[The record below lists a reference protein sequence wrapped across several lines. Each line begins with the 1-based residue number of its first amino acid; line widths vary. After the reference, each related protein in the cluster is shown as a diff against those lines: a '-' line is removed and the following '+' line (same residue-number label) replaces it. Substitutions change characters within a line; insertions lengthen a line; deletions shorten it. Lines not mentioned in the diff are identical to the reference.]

1 MELAKAAYPDAFPPP
16 PTALDQALSAPKN
29 ILKGAG
35 SGIVSAIG
43 GLGALPYT
51 GLRYFNPE
59 MKPFAETGFGKKITE
74 TEQSLAPTD
83 EGYGSQLSHGLGSFL
98 SVFGPQAIARGFGTA
113 GRLSTGLAPKA
124 ATPIAVAQT
133 SGLGAEEARN
143 RVEAA
148 RAEGKIVTPGEE
160 FGSLVAGV
168 PAGLTELLPVQN
180 LFRATRGLD
189 TGLTKGLQ
197 TAGFEGVKNFGKR
210 ALQQAGIE
218 AAQEAGSGAI
228 QDVIAQQIYNP
239 EQEIGGS
246 ALKEAALGGGVGAIA
261 QLGLDLA
268 LRKDIKMAYQ
278 ISQKK
283 KSDEDLAKQMEE
295 VKAETAKKRAE
306 TDAAL
311 GISPLLALPAPK
323 EQITPSQAKHPIY
336 NPLGNFSE
344 GDLDPANIL
353 AINAK
358 RAEENKPKLKSFSIE
373 DLADSGMSQAD
384 ISGLVAKK
392 TGYAGTEA
400 DAANIPQHINDV
412 LSLAAEKNVDPNS
425 QGFKDFLRRATG
437 LDDLQG
443 MSAPQLYSAYTAV
456 YRLPDSATPQ
466 DLHPGTSATRFSEG
480 QYDTTIKNLNA
491 AHPEDNA
498 LTLDDTISQIKEHSG
513 LKNDTDA
520 ESLMHTAIRRG
531 DLFAK
536 SYPAPDGTTSI
547 SVHVPNA
554 NKEAGPD
561 IRRSS
566 VESGIQPESYVIK
579 SSAGAIEEHPT
590 QDAADA
596 RVAALTVARQAQAD
610 RSLKEAAALSK
621 ETDKAQTDLD
631 AMAARGESNTLA
643 FQQKASEVAAKT
655 QANQAKAETLNNTA
669 ASLVE
674 PLVVE
679 PKGQQI
685 TTKDVHTVYEGNQ
698 PIAAFDTAE
707 KAQAHAL
714 SRLPEEELQKYTG
727 KLGKMAQ
734 NELAQRQRK
743 EPGISIIQTGG
754 KEKAEEVLLSA
765 GIFTGRFKQKAEELD
780 RHLRPLMSR
789 LGLGDLR
796 LNIAHAI
803 ESGGADGKYAQKI
816 ISIALDAKYPIRV
829 LKHEG
834 IHALKELGFFT
845 PEQWRILENK
855 AKSEWV
861 EKYNILE
868 RYADL
873 NVDEQLEEAIA
884 DAFSD
889 FDQTKP
895 PAGLIGV
902 LFNKLK
908 TFMEALSNA
917 IEGLGFD
924 THSSIFGRVSSGG
937 EMAPIK
943 PVITERVSV
952 GRKREPVADSP
963 EAPVEVA
970 APLPVVKPAIK
981 TIETKGTAVR
991 TREGKPEKVGS
1002 GAYKLVKDA
1011 TGYKFKLLADTFEGE
1026 FSTEG
1031 KQPAQIS
1038 STKQISV
1045 AKPEPVAKE
1054 EESKP
1059 VVKVEKPTVN
1069 KSVKMKKLAKARK
1082 VILSADTMNEAI
1094 IKMGGINLSLRPDLT
1109 GDNKGN
1115 QNLPFVGSL
1124 FSKNG
1129 TADLSD
1135 LALNLGQYGYFT
1147 PEETEGVDGG
1157 ARLLADR
1164 LRGEFDG
1171 GSPHQSMGN
1180 MDDAADAALY
1190 KRQEEEKELFE
1201 AAQAAAKKK
1210 GEEFYGAVS
1219 PDVLDVLG
1227 IPVTPEV
1234 LVNGELLARAIA
1246 ISPEKVDDIATQY
1259 EGFVEGFNAAIA
1271 KFIKEQRN
1279 GGIQT
1284 DDGGEIFG
1292 DSEAGGT
1299 QVQGKE
1305 VPSTYEGE
1313 FTEITDKQKAML
1325 SAPVSKLS
1333 EEQTVTLE
1341 NHYGEDRNTPTFF
1354 ARIQA
1359 DVITFAAKG
1368 KQAISAA
1375 IRNIIAQIHAGVL
1388 AVAMIVN
1395 PSFVSQQNDVVVYSA
1410 PVVSEQL
1417 KVPAEAKTNMSDAAL
1432 EAYEALYPK
1441 IKNDLL
1447 ARDNFMLIMDKP
1459 NARMFVFN
1467 PDGSLFL
1474 QKKVLVGKDI
1484 GDLYTGTGK
1493 YTPAGL
1499 FKLGLRDAERSAE
1512 EAKTAGAYKHGK
1524 VFVLDK
1530 ALGGEASVTILHSVW
1545 TKEKDAQQRVAALKK
1560 EGGEDSR
1567 YSFGCINVD
1576 ADTYNGLVT
1585 RNLKQMD
1592 GASLFIVPD
1601 NQKQVKEFLAG
1612 TNVKDSLTRAKFSRR
1627 QTETPA
1633 FKQWFGKSKAVNADG
1648 TPKIFYHGTARDIGT
1663 FKPKRSGAIFLT
1675 DDPEFA
1681 SGFASLSKD
1690 WMKKRDLKGGENI
1703 MPLYIRAENPFDYEN
1718 PKNIETVISHLVKKY
1733 PSSFYESPGSKEVS
1747 YKEKLTDDLAR
1758 GRWTSIEDP
1767 SIQEAIKE
1775 TGFDSFYVEEA
1786 GRKNLAVYKEN
1797 QVKSAVGN
1805 TGAFSRSKDDVR
1817 YSRKVDRL
1825 KATGSSKAWIFF
1837 SEANKGINFTN
1848 IKTLAEAGEA
1858 AEEHYKD
1865 QIKNIPEFDGKAYM
1879 EGLTIGDINAYPP
1892 DIQHAIQEYKAGN
1905 KSKGIQEI
1913 LDTVASQRKANIKE
1927 WKKYIENI
1935 NPAMEKDPFWRD
1947 YVISSLLKSMRTD
1960 KPDTGLPL
1968 NANALGQLYQKFKQG
1983 ENINFGKG
1991 YQSALVDATKDLVE
2005 LGDATT
2011 GWRKIPQTD
2020 KNDPKF
2026 DERVAAVQS
2035 LSCTGWCTRSTMA
2048 APYIQKGDF
2057 WVYVDDKK
2065 PQVAIRFEGDQVQ
2078 EIQGPQNDRS
2088 IPTKYINEITSLV
2101 DSGKI
2106 KNMTGKTKGDI
2117 TKAVRKS
2124 QFEAMIKERLASG
2137 ELVEK
2142 DRGYAKKN
2150 GIELDGRYYAA
2161 QGTKVYVD
2169 ADGGIVVNDD
2179 VTISEA
2185 APNLKAVGGNAYM
2198 REGASV
2204 PNLTTVGGDAY
2215 INYSA
2220 PKLTT
2225 VGGDA
2230 YISEG
2235 ASAPA
2240 LTTVGGDADIRARA
2254 SVPALTAVGGDASIY
2269 DSVPAL
2275 TTVGGDAD
2283 IRIRASVP
2291 ALTAVGGNAYIRIG
2305 VSVPALTAVGG
2316 NAYINYSAP
2325 KLTTVGGDVF
2335 IDRGGSAP
2343 ALTTVGGDA
2352 GIYGSAPNIKRKG
2365 IGKEAALKGTALGKD
2380 EGKFSRRAGY
2390 APSVMQGAAQ
2400 PMSALDEAVNRTTTV
2415 RKTAGLAQ
2423 RVAEAISP
2431 TGFTR
2436 FRQAFINK
2444 YEAIENLTR
2453 DVAKKFGDAE
2463 SFADV
2468 SAIAAA
2474 LFSDRAAGVAA
2485 SSFMNGIPKYQNGF
2499 TKVSDEVRGLIPIL
2513 EPLMKPGYPQN
2524 ILQLFQFYAGTRRG
2538 SRLLYEQKMDAN
2550 GNLVS
2555 TSREYNFTKEDIALG
2570 NSLERQ
2576 YPEFKT
2582 VFAEYQ
2588 QYNNGLVQFMKDT
2601 GVISAKEAELWT
2613 KNWDY
2618 IPFYRQMDGE
2628 RISAPSIF
2636 SSIAGVTKP
2645 KELKGGEAPLADFL
2659 ETVVRNARAAIEAGM
2674 KNVAGQRVVRDI
2686 VKIGQGQEVP
2696 AGTAGLDIVTVKQE
2710 GVTKYYKVNDPLLVE
2725 SLRGLNLPNL
2735 PFVDILAAPANF
2747 LRSMVTKDPGYMMA
2761 NMVRDSMQAWVTSG
2775 ANITPILDTF
2785 KQYGKV
2791 ISGRSP
2797 EAKALSDA
2805 GLFSGYDFSGD
2816 TKSSAKEVEK
2826 ELRKRTGKR
2835 TILQT
2840 ALLPGAKVW
2849 EMLDKGSH
2857 ASDVATR
2864 AEIYKRTMET
2874 TGGNEAE
2881 ALYQALEIMNFS
2893 RKGNSALI
2901 RIITALVP
2909 FMNARIQG
2917 IDVLYRTG
2925 FGKSATANREAQQ
2938 KAFITRS
2945 MTIFALSVMY
2955 WMLASDTEEY
2965 KTATQ
2970 EERDNN
2976 WIFGGAKI
2984 PIPFELGVM
2993 FKVFPERML
3002 EYFFGTDT
3010 GEDLKKSAIRNLT
3023 STLVMNP
3030 IPHAFVPIIEHV
3042 ADYSFFTGQ
3051 EIVGKG
3057 MEGLA
3062 TRYQAQPGTSL
3073 LAKTVGKE
3081 TGASPVVLDNYIRG
3095 YTGTIGTYIVMAIDA
3110 IMHGEG
3116 DDIKASKRLEQMP
3129 VFRRFMSNKLGSGT
3143 VNAYYDLKKEV
3154 ETSTRTINYLERQG
3168 RMEDMAE
3175 YLKGRGG
3182 KLQTIKPYIQE
3193 LEKDMDGL
3201 RDFRR
3206 DVRIAKI
3213 PADRLAEIED
3223 AIRVSEINLTRNIQ
3237 TIKKA
3242 IE

>member
-1 MELAKAAYPDAFPPP
+1 
-16 PTALDQALSAPKN
+16 
-29 ILKGAG
+29 
-35 SGIVSAIG
+35 
-43 GLGALPYT
+43 
-51 GLRYFNPE
+51 
-59 MKPFAETGFGKKITE
+59 
-74 TEQSLAPTD
+74 
-83 EGYGSQLSHGLGSFL
+83 
-98 SVFGPQAIARGFGTA
+98 
-113 GRLSTGLAPKA
+113 
-124 ATPIAVAQT
+124 
-133 SGLGAEEARN
+133 
-143 RVEAA
+143 
-148 RAEGKIVTPGEE
+148 
-160 FGSLVAGV
+160 
-168 PAGLTELLPVQN
+168 
-180 LFRATRGLD
+180 
-189 TGLTKGLQ
+189 
-197 TAGFEGVKNFGKR
+197 
-210 ALQQAGIE
+210 
-218 AAQEAGSGAI
+218 
-228 QDVIAQQIYNP
+228 
-239 EQEIGGS
+239 
-246 ALKEAALGGGVGAIA
+246 
-261 QLGLDLA
+261 
-268 LRKDIKMAYQ
+268 
-278 ISQKK
+278 
-283 KSDEDLAKQMEE
+283 
-295 VKAETAKKRAE
+295 
-306 TDAAL
+306 
-311 GISPLLALPAPK
+311 
-323 EQITPSQAKHPIY
+323 
-336 NPLGNFSE
+336 
-344 GDLDPANIL
+344 
-353 AINAK
+353 
-358 RAEENKPKLKSFSIE
+358 
-373 DLADSGMSQAD
+373 
-384 ISGLVAKK
+384 
-392 TGYAGTEA
+392 
-400 DAANIPQHINDV
+400 
-412 LSLAAEKNVDPNS
+412 
-425 QGFKDFLRRATG
+425 
-437 LDDLQG
+437 
-443 MSAPQLYSAYTAV
+443 
-456 YRLPDSATPQ
+456 
-466 DLHPGTSATRFSEG
+466 
-480 QYDTTIKNLNA
+480 
-491 AHPEDNA
+491 
-498 LTLDDTISQIKEHSG
+498 
-513 LKNDTDA
+513 
-520 ESLMHTAIRRG
+520 
-531 DLFAK
+531 
-536 SYPAPDGTTSI
+536 
-547 SVHVPNA
+547 
-554 NKEAGPD
+554 
-561 IRRSS
+561 
-566 VESGIQPESYVIK
+566 
-579 SSAGAIEEHPT
+579 
-590 QDAADA
+590 
-596 RVAALTVARQAQAD
+596 
-610 RSLKEAAALSK
+610 
-621 ETDKAQTDLD
+621 
-631 AMAARGESNTLA
+631 MAARGESNTLA

-714 SRLPEEELQKYTG
+714 SRMPEEELQKYTG
-727 KLGKMAQ
+727 KLGVIAQ

-816 ISIALDAKYPIRV
+816 ISIALDAKNPIRV
-829 LKHEG
+829 LRHEG

-845 PEQWRILENK
+845 KEQWRILENK

-861 EKYNILE
+861 KKYNIPE

-873 NVDEQLEEAIA
+873 NIDEQLEEAIA

-902 LFNKLK
+902 LFSKLK

-952 GRKREPVADSP
+952 GRKREPVADAP
-963 EAPVEVA
+963 EAPIEVA
-970 APLPVVKPAIK
+970 APLPVAKPAIK

-991 TREGKPEKVGS
+991 AREGKPEKVGS

-1011 TGYKFKLLADTFEGE
+1011 TGYKFKLLSDTFEGE

-1038 STKQISV
+1038 STKQISM
-1045 AKPEPVAKE
+1045 AKPELVAKE
-1054 EESKP
+1054 EESKPVKAEP

-1094 IKMGGINLSLRPDLT
+1094 IKMGGINVSLRPDLT
-1109 GDNKGN
+1109 GDKKGN

-1129 TADLSD
+1129 TTDLSD

-1164 LRGEFDG
+1164 LREEFDG
-1171 GSPHQSMGN
+1171 GSPHLSMEN

-1201 AAQAAAKKK
+1201 EAQAAAKKR

-1219 PDVLDVLG
+1219 PDVLDVVG
-1227 IPVTPEV
+1227 IPVTPEA
-1234 LVNGELLARAIA
+1234 LVNEELLARAIA
-1246 ISPEKVDDIATQY
+1246 ISPEKVDEIADLHQNSIESFY
-1259 EGFVEGFNAAIA
+1259 KAIDE
-1271 KFIKEQRN
+1271 FIKEQRN
-1279 GGIQT
+1279 AGIET
-1284 DDGGEIFG
+1284 DGGEIFG
-1292 DSEAGGT
+1292 GSEAGGT
-1299 QVQGKE
+1299 QVQGNK

-1333 EEQTVTLE
+1333 EDQKVTLE
-1341 NHYGEDRNTPTFF
+1341 NHYGEDRNTPAFF

-1375 IRNIIAQIHAGVL
+1375 IRSIIAQIHAGVL

-1499 FKLGLRDAERSAE
+1499 FTLGLRDASRSTE
-1512 EAKTAGAYKHGK
+1512 EAKTAGEYKHGK

-1576 ADTYNGLVT
+1576 ADTYSGLVT

-1648 TPKIFYHGTARDIGT
+1648 TPKVYYHGTARNIKI
-1663 FKPKRSGAIFLT
+1663 FKPKQANAIFLT

-1681 SGFASLSKD
+1681 DSFATRSKD
-1690 WMKKRDLKGGENI
+1690 WLKNHGLQGAENI
-1703 MPLYIRAENPFDYEN
+1703 MPVYARAENPFDYEN
-1718 PKNIETVISHLVKKY
+1718 PAHIELIKPAVDQKYGDITNPEGAREYELMRISEGGWGY
-1733 PSSFYESPGSKEVS
+1733 
-1747 YKEKLTDDLAR
+1747 
-1758 GRWTSIEDP
+1758 IEDAD
-1767 SIQEAIKE
+1767 IQSAIKAA
-1775 TGFDSFYVEEA
+1775 GFDSFYAKES

-1805 TGAFSRSKDDVR
+1805 TGAFSRSNDDVR
-1817 YSRKVDRL
+1817 YSRRENSKGQPIHPTEAGTENFFKWFGDS
-1825 KATGSSKAWIFF
+1825 KATDKEGRPLLLYTGTSKDTDFSIFKVPRNGAWFTTSASDASGYAVTNDSDTHKWVNGKVEAINRASRVIPVYLKITNPYITEGKDFNAKIF
-1837 SEANKGINFTN
+1837 SAAKENYKKGQGIEFD
-1848 IKTLAEAGEA
+1848 KLRQAG
-1858 AEEHYKD
+1858 YD
-1865 QIKNIPEFDGKAYM
+1865 GVVLSDDTWIVLNSPSQIKSA
-1879 EGLTIGDINAYPP
+1879 IGNTG
-1892 DIQHAIQEYKAGN
+1892 EY
-1905 KSKGIQEI
+1905 S
-1913 LDTVASQRKANIKE
+1913 D
-1927 WKKYIENI
+1927 
-1935 NPAMEKDPFWRD
+1935 
-1947 YVISSLLKSMRTD
+1947 
-1960 KPDTGLPL
+1960 
-1968 NANALGQLYQKFKQG
+1968 
-1983 ENINFGKG
+1983 
-1991 YQSALVDATKDLVE
+1991 
-2005 LGDATT
+2005 
-2011 GWRKIPQTD
+2011 
-2020 KNDPKF
+2020 
-2026 DERVAAVQS
+2026 
-2035 LSCTGWCTRSTMA
+2035 
-2048 APYIQKGDF
+2048 
-2057 WVYVDDKK
+2057 
-2065 PQVAIRFEGDQVQ
+2065 
-2078 EIQGPQNDRS
+2078 
-2088 IPTKYINEITSLV
+2088 
-2101 DSGKI
+2101 
-2106 KNMTGKTKGDI
+2106 
-2117 TKAVRKS
+2117 
-2124 QFEAMIKERLASG
+2124 
-2137 ELVEK
+2137 
-2142 DRGYAKKN
+2142 
-2150 GIELDGRYYAA
+2150 
-2161 QGTKVYVD
+2161 
-2169 ADGGIVVNDD
+2169 
-2179 VTISEA
+2179 
-2185 APNLKAVGGNAYM
+2185 
-2198 REGASV
+2198 
-2204 PNLTTVGGDAY
+2204 
-2215 INYSA
+2215 
-2220 PKLTT
+2220 
-2225 VGGDA
+2225 
-2230 YISEG
+2230 
-2235 ASAPA
+2235 
-2240 LTTVGGDADIRARA
+2240 
-2254 SVPALTAVGGDASIY
+2254 
-2269 DSVPAL
+2269 
-2275 TTVGGDAD
+2275 
-2283 IRIRASVP
+2283 
-2291 ALTAVGGNAYIRIG
+2291 
-2305 VSVPALTAVGG
+2305 
-2316 NAYINYSAP
+2316 
-2325 KLTTVGGDVF
+2325 
-2335 IDRGGSAP
+2335 
-2343 ALTTVGGDA
+2343 
-2352 GIYGSAPNIKRKG
+2352 
-2365 IGKEAALKGTALGKD
+2365 LKGNIRL
-2380 EGKFSRRAGY
+2380 SRRAGY
-2390 APSVMQGAAQ
+2390 APSAMQGAAQ

-2423 RVAEAISP
+2423 RIAEAISP

-2436 FRQAFINK
+2436 ARQAFINK

-2453 DVAKKFGDAE
+2453 DVAKRFGDAE

-2513 EPLMKPGYPQN
+2513 EPLMKAGSPQN

-2555 TSREYNFTKEDIALG
+2555 TSREYNFTKEDISLG

-2791 ISGRSP
+2791 ISGQSP

-2864 AEIYKRTMET
+2864 AEIYKRTMES

-2917 IDVLYRTG
+2917 MDVLYRTG

-2945 MTIFALSVMY
+2945 MTMFSLSVMY

-2993 FKVFPERML
+2993 FKVFPERIL
-3002 EYFFGTDT
+3002 ESFFGTDT
-3010 GEDLKKSAIRNLT
+3010 GTDLKKSIFRNLT

-3030 IPHAFVPIIEHV
+3030 IPHAFVPIVEHI

-3051 EIVGKG
+3051 EVVGRG

-3062 TRYQAQPGTSL
+3062 TRYQAQPSTSL

-3168 RMEDMAE
+3168 RMDDMAE

-3213 PADRLAEIED
+3213 PADRLQEIED

>member
-1 MELAKAAYPDAFPPP
+1 MAYEIDLPDGSRGLIHDNVPRSKALEAAQRAYPDAFPPP
-16 PTALDQALSAPKN
+16 PTALGQALNAPKN
-29 ILKGAG
+29 ILRGAA
-35 SGIVSAIG
+35 SGIVSTVGGIT
-43 GLGALPYT
+43 GLGHGAA
-51 GLRYFNPE
+51 RYLNPE
-59 MKPFAETGFGKKITE
+59 MTPFAETGFGKKITE

-98 SVFGPQAIARGFGTA
+98 SFFGPQAIARGIGTA
-113 GRLSTGLAPKA
+113 GRFALAPKA
-124 ATPIAVAQT
+124 ATPLAVVQT

-148 RAEGKIVTPGEE
+148 RAEGKTVTPGEE
-160 FGSLVAGV
+160 LGAMVAGV
-168 PAGLTELLPVQN
+168 PAGLTELIPVQKI
-180 LFRATRGLD
+180 FKATKGLD
-189 TGLTKGLQ
+189 TALTKGIQ

-268 LRKDIKMAYQ
+268 LRKDIKRAYQ

-295 VKAETAKKRAE
+295 IKAETAKKRAE

-323 EQITPSQAKHPIY
+323 EQMTPSQAKHPIY

-443 MSAPQLYSAYTAV
+443 MSAPQLFSAYTAV
-456 YRLPDSATPQ
+456 YRLPDSTTPQ
-466 DLHPGTSATRFSEG
+466 ELHPGTSATRFSEG

-520 ESLMHTAIRRG
+520 ESLLHTAIRRG

-536 SYPAPDGTTSI
+536 AYPAPDGTTSI

-561 IRRSS
+561 IRKSS

-610 RSLKEAAALSK
+610 RSLKAAAALSK
-621 ETDKAQTDLD
+621 ETDKAQTVLD

-727 KLGKMAQ
+727 KLGEMAQ
-734 NELAQRQRK
+734 NEIAQRQRK

-803 ESGGADGKYAQKI
+803 ESGGADGKYAQKV
-816 ISIALDAKYPIRV
+816 ISIALDAKNPIRV
-829 LKHEG
+829 LRHEG

-845 PEQWRILENK
+845 KEQWRILENK

-861 EKYNILE
+861 KKYNIPE

-952 GRKREPVADSP
+952 GRKRESVADAP

-970 APLPVVKPAIK
+970 APLPVAKPAIK

-991 TREGKPEKVGS
+991 AREGKPEKVGS

-1011 TGYKFKLLADTFEGE
+1011 TGYKFKLLSDTFEGE

-1038 STKQISV
+1038 STKQISM

-1059 VVKVEKPTVN
+1059 VKAEPVVKVEKPTVN
-1069 KSVKMKKLAKARK
+1069 KSAKMKKLAKARK

-1094 IKMGGINLSLRPDLT
+1094 IKMGGINVSLRPDLT
-1109 GDNKGN
+1109 GDKKGN

-1129 TADLSD
+1129 TTDLSD

-1171 GSPHQSMGN
+1171 GSPHLSMEN

-1190 KRQEEEKELFE
+1190 KKQEEEKELFE
-1201 AAQAAAKKK
+1201 AAQALAKKR
-1210 GEEFYGAVS
+1210 GEEFVGAVD
-1219 PDVLDVLG
+1219 PDVLDVVG
-1227 IPVTPEV
+1227 IPVTPEA
-1234 LVNGELLARAIA
+1234 LVNEELLARAIA
-1246 ISPEKVDDIATQY
+1246 ISPEKVDEIADLHQNSIESFY
-1259 EGFVEGFNAAIA
+1259 KAIDE
-1271 KFIKEQRN
+1271 FIKEQRN
-1279 GGIQT
+1279 AGIET
-1284 DDGGEIFG
+1284 DGGEIFG
-1292 DSEAGGT
+1292 GSEAGGT
-1299 QVQGKE
+1299 QVQGNK

-1325 SAPVSKLS
+1325 SAPVSKLN

-1341 NHYGEDRNTPTFF
+1341 NHYGEDRNTPAFF

-1375 IRNIIAQIHAGVL
+1375 IRSIIAQIHAGVL

-1493 YTPAGL
+1493 HTPAGL
-1499 FKLGLRDAERSAE
+1499 FTLGLRDASRSTE

-1648 TPKIFYHGTARDIGT
+1648 TPKVYYHGTAQDISK
-1663 FKPKRSGAIFLT
+1663 FKPKRAEAIFLT
-1675 DDPEFA
+1675 EDPEFA
-1681 SGFASLSKD
+1681 EDFAALSAV
-1690 WMKKRDLKGGENI
+1690 WMSIHSDELLSPKHQAELKVIREKIYNDPKFNGYLGRSNDGLNQNDVLNEATKEFVLDKLNSGENI
-1703 MPLYIRAENPFDYEN
+1703 MPLYVRAENTFDYEN
-1718 PKNIETVISHLVKKY
+1718 PAHIEIIKPIISKRYADKDESVAKIMQAKYLGSLKKGDWETIET
-1733 PSSFYESPGSKEVS
+1733 P
-1747 YKEKLTDDLAR
+1747 D
-1758 GRWTSIEDP
+1758 
-1767 SIQEAIKE
+1767 IQKAIKAA
-1775 TGFDSFYVEEA
+1775 GFDSFYAKEA

-1805 TGAFSRSKDDVR
+1805 TGEFSRSKDDVR
-1817 YSRKVDRL
+1817 YSR
-1825 KATGSSKAWIFF
+1825 
-1837 SEANKGINFTN
+1837 
-1848 IKTLAEAGEA
+1848 
-1858 AEEHYKD
+1858 
-1865 QIKNIPEFDGKAYM
+1865 
-1879 EGLTIGDINAYPP
+1879 
-1892 DIQHAIQEYKAGN
+1892 
-1905 KSKGIQEI
+1905 
-1913 LDTVASQRKANIKE
+1913 
-1927 WKKYIENI
+1927 
-1935 NPAMEKDPFWRD
+1935 
-1947 YVISSLLKSMRTD
+1947 
-1960 KPDTGLPL
+1960 
-1968 NANALGQLYQKFKQG
+1968 
-1983 ENINFGKG
+1983 
-1991 YQSALVDATKDLVE
+1991 
-2005 LGDATT
+2005 
-2011 GWRKIPQTD
+2011 
-2020 KNDPKF
+2020 
-2026 DERVAAVQS
+2026 
-2035 LSCTGWCTRSTMA
+2035 
-2048 APYIQKGDF
+2048 
-2057 WVYVDDKK
+2057 
-2065 PQVAIRFEGDQVQ
+2065 
-2078 EIQGPQNDRS
+2078 
-2088 IPTKYINEITSLV
+2088 
-2101 DSGKI
+2101 
-2106 KNMTGKTKGDI
+2106 
-2117 TKAVRKS
+2117 
-2124 QFEAMIKERLASG
+2124 
-2137 ELVEK
+2137 
-2142 DRGYAKKN
+2142 
-2150 GIELDGRYYAA
+2150 
-2161 QGTKVYVD
+2161 
-2169 ADGGIVVNDD
+2169 
-2179 VTISEA
+2179 
-2185 APNLKAVGGNAYM
+2185 
-2198 REGASV
+2198 
-2204 PNLTTVGGDAY
+2204 
-2215 INYSA
+2215 
-2220 PKLTT
+2220 
-2225 VGGDA
+2225 
-2230 YISEG
+2230 
-2235 ASAPA
+2235 
-2240 LTTVGGDADIRARA
+2240 
-2254 SVPALTAVGGDASIY
+2254 
-2269 DSVPAL
+2269 
-2275 TTVGGDAD
+2275 
-2283 IRIRASVP
+2283 
-2291 ALTAVGGNAYIRIG
+2291 
-2305 VSVPALTAVGG
+2305 
-2316 NAYINYSAP
+2316 
-2325 KLTTVGGDVF
+2325 
-2335 IDRGGSAP
+2335 
-2343 ALTTVGGDA
+2343 
-2352 GIYGSAPNIKRKG
+2352 
-2365 IGKEAALKGTALGKD
+2365 
-2380 EGKFSRRAGY
+2380 RAGY
-2390 APSVMQGAAQ
+2390 APSAMQGAAQ

-2423 RVAEAISP
+2423 RIAEAISP

-2436 FRQAFINK
+2436 ARQAFINK

-2453 DVAKKFGDAE
+2453 DVAKRFGDAE

-2686 VKIGQGQEVP
+2686 VKIGQGEEVP
-2696 AGTAGLDIVTVKQE
+2696 AGTAGLDIVTVKE
-2710 GVTKYYKVNDPLLVE
+2710 AGVTKYYRVNDPLLVE

-2761 NMVRDSMQAWVTSG
+2761 NMMRDSMQAWVTSG

-2791 ISGRSP
+2791 ISGQSP

-2864 AEIYKRTMET
+2864 AEIYKRTMES

-2893 RKGNSALI
+2893 RKGNSAII
-2901 RIITALVP
+2901 RIVTALVP

-2917 IDVLYRTG
+2917 MDVLYRTG

-2945 MTIFALSVMY
+2945 MTMFALSMMY

-2976 WIFGGAKI
+2976 WIVAGAKI

-3002 EYFFGTDT
+3002 EHFFGTDT

-3030 IPHAFVPIIEHV
+3030 IPHVFVPIIEHV